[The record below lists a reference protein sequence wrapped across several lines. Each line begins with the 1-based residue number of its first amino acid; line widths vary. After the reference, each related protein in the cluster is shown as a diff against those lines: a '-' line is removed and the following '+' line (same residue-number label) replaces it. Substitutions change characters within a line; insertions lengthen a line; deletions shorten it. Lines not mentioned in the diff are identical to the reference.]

1 VCVVNAKQAA
11 INGVKLLAIRKARS
25 GSQKAPGGLP
35 RNKFICFLLPWR
47 ETAQQKPIYLGLG
60 STAIGTATHCS
71 LRAHMSM
78 LEF

>member
-1 VCVVNAKQAA
+1 
-11 INGVKLLAIRKARS
+11 VKLLAIRISAKRALAVK
-25 GSQKAPGGLP
+25 KAPGGLP

-71 LRAHMSM
+71 LRSAHKSM